1 MIKHQ
6 LKYIGN
12 ILNEQDALANNISIS
27 VRNLYRYTAAT
38 VIPPS
43 VCDNKIRKSL
53 DDNWES
59 IGMENCNSWKKMA
72 GRSW

>member
-27 VRNLYRYTAAT
+27 VRNLYMYTAAT
-38 VIPPS
+38 AIPPS
-43 VCDNKIRKSL
+43 VCDNKIRKMIT
-53 DDNWES
+53 E
-59 IGMENCNSWKKMA
+59 KV
-72 GRSW
+72 